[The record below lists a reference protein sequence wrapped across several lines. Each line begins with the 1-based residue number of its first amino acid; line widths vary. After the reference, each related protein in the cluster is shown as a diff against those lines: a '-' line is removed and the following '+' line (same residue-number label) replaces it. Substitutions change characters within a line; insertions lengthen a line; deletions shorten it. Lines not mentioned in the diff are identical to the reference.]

1 VSEDTHFSRRR
12 ANLEIP
18 VVGGEPCI
26 DDPLDL
32 KSSLADV
39 ELTWRFLATVTG
51 VAFDYDR
58 ESGQI
63 GWHLGTIVGFDSLL
77 RHRER
82 APEVFDQVA
91 VAMSSRANPV
101 S

>member
-1 VSEDTHFSRRR
+1 VSEDTQFSLRR

-26 DDPLDL
+26 DDPLDR

-39 ELTWRFLATVTG
+39 ELPRRFLATVTS

-58 ESGQI
+58 EGGRI
-63 GWHLGTIVGFDSLL
+63 GWHLGPL
-77 RHRER
+77 
-82 APEVFDQVA
+82 
-91 VAMSSRANPV
+91 
-101 S
+101 

>member
-1 VSEDTHFSRRR
+1 MSEDTQFSIRR

-18 VVGGEPCI
+18 VIGGEPCI

-39 ELTWRFLATVTG
+39 ELSRRFLATVTG

-63 GWHLGTIVGFDSLL
+63 GSHFGGPL
-77 RHRER
+77 
-82 APEVFDQVA
+82 
-91 VAMSSRANPV
+91 
-101 S
+101 